1 MDFDLMKYVTE
12 NALVLI
18 PALYV
23 LGMILKGTESVA
35 DKNIPLILLP
45 LGILGSVALS
55 GLTVQAVIQGV
66 LVVGAAVY
74 TNQLFKQIKKD
85 E

>member
-1 MDFDLMKYVTE
+1 MEFTKFITE
-12 NALVLI
+12 NALILV

-23 LGMILKGTESVA
+23 LGMVLKGTEKIP
-35 DKNIPLILLP
+35 DKYIPIVLLP
-45 LGILGSVALS
+45 IGVIASISMLGY
-55 GLTVQAVIQGV
+55 TVQAIVQGV

-74 TNQLFKQIKKD
+74 TNQLVKQFNKS

>member
-1 MDFDLMKYVTE
+1 MEFTKFITE
-12 NALVLI
+12 NALILV

-23 LGMILKGTESVA
+23 LGIVLKGTEKFQ
-35 DKNIPLILLP
+35 DKFIPVILLP
-45 LGILGSVALS
+45 IGVIASIALN
-55 GLTVQAVIQGV
+55 GFTVQAVIQGV

-74 TNQLFKQIKKD
+74 TNQLVKQINKS